1 MQTWILDLVVN
12 EVELNAPC
20 AEEVHG
26 AVWLAMS
33 ADGLASPFSTPT
45 RSLSTHVV
53 FNFSARLFLKIPDLQ
68 NAYLFVTLCT
78 YGPDG
83 AGAIPLA
90 RSRVGLRSLP
100 NGFPRQ
106 FRFPLMKYQNG
117 AQQSAVLC
125 VKATMSQVS
134 GVSNSYPGVA
144 RPSLN
149 SDNTTELA
157 QSNRV

>member
-1 MQTWILDLVVN
+1 MQTWILDLLVN
-12 EVELNAPC
+12 EVELHSSC
-20 AEEVHG
+20 ADEVHG
-26 AVWLAMS
+26 AVWLVMS
-33 ADGLASPFSTPT
+33 ADGLSSPFSTPT
-45 RSLSTHVV
+45 RSLSSRPA
-53 FNFSARLFLKIPDLQ
+53 FNFPARLFLKIPDLQ

-100 NGFPRQ
+100 NGFPKQ

-117 AQQSAVLC
+117 AQQSAVLS

-134 GVSNSYPGVA
+134 GVPNSYPGVA
-144 RPSLN
+144 RPSVN
-149 SDNTTELA
+149 SDRAAELA